1 MFSLQNRRKV
11 PPSSR
16 VHCSARLGIIVAIY
30 YREEKSAGCC
40 LQNDNGN
47 HKHAGAAAAQR
58 DLPGLCGHWGIGKG
72 AYGEEVPPSPMGT
85 ASHGTNR
92 HLLWSRDGHAP
103 GRGRQGPSSPGHSC
117 CFSAISG
124 SSGNISSAR
133 AELPA
138 RTGHRP
144 QDRGYQSRALHA
156 HQDQPCPQVE
166 AITDH

>member
-58 DLPGLCGHWGIGKG
+58 GSARALQALGKG
-72 AYGEEVPPSPMGT
+72 VRGEEIPPSPTGT
-85 ASHGTNR
+85 ASHGTDR
-92 HLLWSRDGHAP
+92 HLLHSRDGHNL
-103 GRGRQGPSSPGHSC
+103 GPSTPCHSC

-124 SSGNISSAR
+124 SPGRSSCAR
-133 AELPA
+133 ADHHPRA
-138 RTGHRP
+138 GHHP
-144 QDRGYQSRALHA
+144 QPLT
-156 HQDQPCPQVE
+156 
-166 AITDH
+166 TDH